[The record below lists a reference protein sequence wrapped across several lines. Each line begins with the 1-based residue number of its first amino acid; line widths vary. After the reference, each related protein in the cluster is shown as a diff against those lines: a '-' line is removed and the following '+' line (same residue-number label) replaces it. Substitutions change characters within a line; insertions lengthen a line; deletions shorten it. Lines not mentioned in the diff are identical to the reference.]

1 MVYWPR
7 ICLHSCAKRSTLNYI
22 YMNINH
28 FLEDA
33 AATEA
38 LGAGLAT
45 SLVPGAL
52 FYLHGELGAGK
63 TTLVRGLLRAL
74 GHQGAVKSPTYT
86 LVEPY
91 QIGAWRILHWDLYR
105 LAEAEELEF
114 LGLREQLDG
123 EAVLLVEW
131 PQRGAGLLPRADV
144 EIALHY
150 AAAGRSATLT
160 ATTPRGQLV
169 MRGVASAAS

>member
-1 MVYWPR
+1 MN
-7 ICLHSCAKRSTLNYI
+7 AK
-22 YMNINH
+22 H

-38 LGAGLAT
+38 LGARLAAN
-45 SLVPGAL
+45 LVHGAL
-52 FYLHGELGAGK
+52 LHLHGELGAGK

-91 QIGAWRILHWDLYR
+91 QIGAWRIFHWDLYR

-114 LGLREQLDG
+114 LGLREQLDE

-131 PQRGAGLLPRADV
+131 PERGAGLLPKADV
-144 EIALHY
+144 EIVLHY
-150 AAAGRSATLT
+150 AAAGRMATLV
-160 ATTPRGQLV
+160 AHTPRGQLV
-169 MRGVASAAS
+169 MHEVAAALLENAD

>member
-1 MVYWPR
+1 MSAVLMDNKDIW
-7 ICLHSCAKRSTLNYI
+7 LA
-22 YMNINH
+22 
-28 FLEDA
+28 DA

-38 LGAGLAT
+38 FGAALANSLLG
-45 SLVPGAL
+45 GAV
-52 FYLHGELGAGK
+52 FHLHGELGAGK

-105 LAEAEELEF
+105 LSDAQELEF

-123 EAVLLVEW
+123 EAVLLIEW
-131 PQRGAGLLPRADV
+131 AQRGGGLLPAADV

-150 AAAGRSATLT
+150 ALSGRGVVCSAN
-160 ATTPRGQLV
+160 TPRGQAI
-169 MRGVASAAS
+169 MHGASW